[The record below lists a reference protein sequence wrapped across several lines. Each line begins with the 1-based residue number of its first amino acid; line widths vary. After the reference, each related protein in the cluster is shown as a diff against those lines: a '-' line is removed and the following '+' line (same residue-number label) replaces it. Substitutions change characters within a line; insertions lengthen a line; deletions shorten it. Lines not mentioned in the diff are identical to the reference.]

1 MNFRTFRRL
10 LTFEQARLGVITE
23 EKDLIKL
30 LSESL
35 PYLENCYIARQEAV
49 HRSGIPDFIICY
61 RGFFIGIEAKDN
73 TGKQSKLQK
82 EKEIKITGAGGI
94 YVLAAEVAPI
104 IKAME
109 VVNDKAAV
117 LEEALEAVR

>member
-10 LTFEQARLGVITE
+10 RTFEQARLGVITE

-35 PYLENCYIARQEAV
+35 PYLDNCYIARQEAV

-61 RGFFIGIEAKDN
+61 KGFFIGIEAKDN

-82 EKEIKITGAGGI
+82 EKELKINGAGGI
-94 YVLAAEVAPI
+94 YVLAAEYVAFPSPTILSDPI
-104 IKAME
+104 A
-109 VVNDKAAV
+109 
-117 LEEALEAVR
+117 